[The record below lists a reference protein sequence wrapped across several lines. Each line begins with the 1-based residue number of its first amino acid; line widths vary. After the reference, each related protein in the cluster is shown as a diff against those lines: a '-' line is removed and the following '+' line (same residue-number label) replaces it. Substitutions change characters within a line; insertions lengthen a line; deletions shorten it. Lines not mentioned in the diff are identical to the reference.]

1 MLILLSNSS
10 LSLPFGR
17 MRDTVENKVEE
28 GEEDEEG
35 EVVGG
40 VRIVEEK

>member
-1 MLILLSNSS
+1 
-10 LSLPFGR
+10 

-40 VRIVEEK
+40 VRIVEEKWKFQVAMLRV